1 MALEDKIDKLTA
13 TLERLLDAMKATTG
27 SAPGNV
33 VQDDGP
39 ALLNSQVEAPTPAK
53 PRGRPR
59 KPVEPVNTAPPVEEP
74 GEISP
79 DEEAQETAEAE
90 AFGEYSPE
98 PETVA
103 PAIVAVPPAPTVTE
117 TEAREAML
125 KLHAAF
131 GKEPAKAILSSF
143 GLAKLA
149 EIQGKPDVWAP
160 MHAAALARIAE
171 LSDDGI

>member
-13 TLERLLDAMKATTG
+13 AIEKLIDGLAARPIVASLVHDVVSEKSAAVLLE
-27 SAPGNV
+27 P
-33 VQDDGP
+33 
-39 ALLNSQVEAPTPAK
+39 ETPK

-59 KPVEPVNTAPPVEEP
+59 KQAPLEPINTAPPADEP
-74 GEISP
+74 GEFSP

-90 AFGEYSPE
+90 ASGEYSPE

-117 TEAREAML
+117 TEARDAML